1 MPKHHAH
8 FRDPHDCTFYECHS
22 TAFVLSNEQSQ
33 NGLSRSR
40 LDMCLHVGEKGP
52 STKDFK
58 TDCVINCW
66 WTEKERR
73 LKSHPHNYPTKK
85 SFRLNSTEHVDL
97 STLMMSDLENTDDE
111 KCFS

>member
-58 TDCVINCW
+58 TDCVIDCW
-66 WTEKERR
+66 WTEKERH

-85 SFRLNSTEHVDL
+85 CFCLNSTEHVDL
-97 STLMMSDLENTDDE
+97 SRLMMSD
-111 KCFS
+111 